1 MSPSGPISDLGARIG
16 EVRFTPVNGPCQLDR
31 PCQFRATNG
40 HPALENRRG
49 SASTKGVDPRNKL
62 LRCPGKATQTIH
74 RVTVMMRS
82 AAIGPIACYSSRWL
96 PLEGAG
102 PKKDLCVTIRDEK
115 EGDMRPIITTTIVAL
130 TIAIAPVAK
139 AQQADN
145 QTMQA
150 TEAMVA
156 KWTQAVNQGDSKTAS
171 SFFTSDAFGIDV
183 YGRTS
188 GAQMGELTKKVHDM
202 GIDLTNKVNDVRSL
216 ASGQVLLASGTFAV
230 SYRNNPNL
238 KPGDTVTGNWM
249 RVLVKEGSDWKIA
262 AQSLTRQAPPMPS
275 ATTGSSSTNK

>member
-1 MSPSGPISDLGARIG
+1 M
-16 EVRFTPVNGPCQLDR
+16 
-31 PCQFRATNG
+31 
-40 HPALENRRG
+40 
-49 SASTKGVDPRNKL
+49 
-62 LRCPGKATQTIH
+62 
-74 RVTVMMRS
+74 
-82 AAIGPIACYSSRWL
+82 
-96 PLEGAG
+96 
-102 PKKDLCVTIRDEK
+102 RDEK
-115 EGDMRPIITTTIVAL
+115 EGDMRPIVTTTILAL

-145 QTMQA
+145 QTTQA
-150 TEAMVA
+150 VEAVVA
-156 KWTQAVNQGDSKTAS
+156 KWTQAVNQGDSKSAS

-188 GAQMGELTKKVHDM
+188 GVQTGELTKKVHDM

-216 ASGQVLLASGTFAV
+216 ASGQVLLASGTFTV

-249 RVLVKEGSDWKIA
+249 RVMVKEGSDWKIA

>member
-1 MSPSGPISDLGARIG
+1 LGA
-16 EVRFTPVNGPCQLDR
+16 
-31 PCQFRATNG
+31 ATYV
-40 HPALENRRG
+40 AL
-49 SASTKGVDPRNKL
+49 ASTRCL
-62 LRCPGKATQTIH
+62 LRPGRDRLRLGQS
-74 RVTVMMRS
+74 RS
-82 AAIGPIACYSSRWL
+82 SSRWL
-96 PLEGAG
+96 PLQGAG
-102 PKKDLCVTIRDEK
+102 PIPQSAPPVSMNRTVALLGAVAKDLYVTIRDKK
-115 EGDMRPIITTTIVAL
+115 EGDMRQIIATTILAL

-150 TEAMVA
+150 VEAMVA

-188 GAQMGELTKKVHDM
+188 GVQMGELTKKVHDM

-216 ASGQVLLASGTFAV
+216 ASGQVLLASGTFSV

-262 AQSLTRQAPPMPS
+262 AQSLTRQAPAMPS
-275 ATTGSSSTNK
+275 ATTGSNSTNK

>member
-1 MSPSGPISDLGARIG
+1 
-16 EVRFTPVNGPCQLDR
+16 
-31 PCQFRATNG
+31 
-40 HPALENRRG
+40 
-49 SASTKGVDPRNKL
+49 
-62 LRCPGKATQTIH
+62 
-74 RVTVMMRS
+74 
-82 AAIGPIACYSSRWL
+82 
-96 PLEGAG
+96 
-102 PKKDLCVTIRDEK
+102 
-115 EGDMRPIITTTIVAL
+115 MRPIITTTILAL

-150 TEAMVA
+150 VEAMVA

-188 GAQMGELTKKVHDM
+188 SAQMGELTKKVHDM

-216 ASGQVLLASGTFAV
+216 ASGQVLLASGTFSV
-230 SYRNNPNL
+230 TYRDNPNL